1 MKFTVSD
8 PVPLSAEDTFKLLRD
23 EMTALVPFMPDTE
36 SIEVVERHEEEGE
49 VRLVN
54 RWRVSNKGVPGPLQ
68 KVITPELLSWLDH
81 ATWRSDTLAGTWRL
95 EATGGAL
102 YSCTGV
108 TAVSARGEH
117 ATLSITVDLEVY
129 PERIPGVPSFVAKAL
144 RSQIEKFLGDL
155 LSQNMRQLAQSI
167 THYAASKA

>member
-8 PVPLSAEDTFKLLRD
+8 PVHLSAQETFTLLRD
-23 EMTALVPFMPDTE
+23 EMTALVPFMPDTD
-36 SIEVVERHEEEGE
+36 SIEVLERHEGDGE

-54 RWRVSNKGVPGPLQ
+54 RWRANNKAVPGPLQ
-68 KVITPELLSWLDH
+68 KIITPEVLSWLDH
-81 ATWRSDTLAGTWRL
+81 ATWRADTLEGAWRL
-95 EATGGAL
+95 EAAGGAL

-108 TAVSARGEH
+108 TAVSPRGAQ

-129 PERIPGVPSFVAKAL
+129 PERLPGVPSFVAKAL

-155 LSQNMRQLAQSI
+155 LGQNMRQLAQSI
-167 THYAASKA
+167 NQYAANKA